1 MLTNDRDI
9 DRRGI
14 AVSSTGIEIEGVSVI
29 FDTPARKVTAVTD
42 ISQTVPHS
50 SFVSIVGPSGCG
62 KSTLLAVVAGLQ
74 KATAGRVKVAGV
86 PVSGPDPKIGVVF
99 QEDSTLPWRTVEE
112 NVAFAMEMIG
122 TPKAERRQR
131 AADAIELVGLGGFG
145 KSYPSMLS
153 GGMRQRVALA
163 RTLAVQ
169 PEVVLMDEPFAALDQ
184 QTRLFLGAEVRQI
197 WARTKQTIM
206 FVTHDISE
214 AILLSQQVWVMSYR
228 PGTIID
234 VIDIDLPGERDAGV
248 VSTPRFNELHNRIW
262 GSLQAESMRGFQ
274 QQETGKTTKP
284 ADQRSEVAAT

>member
-1 MLTNDRDI
+1 MDRDGIRI
-9 DRRGI
+9 DN
-14 AVSSTGIEIEGVSVI
+14 VSVV
-29 FDTPARKVTAVTD
+29 FDTPAGKVTAVTD
-42 ISQTVPHS
+42 IKQHVPHA

-62 KSTLLAVVAGLQ
+62 KSTLLAVISGLQ
-74 KATAGRVKVAGV
+74 ESSTGLVRVGGR
-86 PVSGPDPKIGVVF
+86 PVTGPDPSIGVVF

-122 TPKAERRQR
+122 TDKAERRRR
-131 AADAIELVGLGGFG
+131 AKEAIELVGLGGFE

-197 WARTKQTIM
+197 WERTKQTIV

-228 PGTIID
+228 PGSIID
-234 VIDIDLPGERDAGV
+234 VVDIDLPAERDASM
-248 VSTPRFNELHNRIW
+248 VSTPRFNELQNRIW
-262 GSLQAESMRGFQ
+262 TSLQAESMRGFR
-274 QQETGKTTKP
+274 QQEAQKK
-284 ADQRSEVAAT
+284 VAT

>member
-1 MLTNDRDI
+1 MTPQ
-9 DRRGI
+9 
-14 AVSSTGIEIEGVSVI
+14 GIEMDNVSVV
-29 FDTPARKVTAVTD
+29 FDSPSGTVTAVKSVTEH
-42 ISQTVPHS
+42 VPHA

-62 KSTLLAVVAGLQ
+62 KSTLLAVISGLQ
-74 KATAGRVKVAGV
+74 KASSGTVSVAGK
-86 PVSGPDPKIGVVF
+86 PVTGPDPKIGVVF

-112 NVAFAMEMIG
+112 NVRFAMQMIG
-122 TPKAERRQR
+122 VDKAEQR
-131 AADAIELVGLGGFG
+131 KRTKDAIELVGLAGFE
-145 KSYPSMLS
+145 KSYPSQLS

-197 WARTKQTIM
+197 WARTNQTIV

-234 VIDIDLPGERDAGV
+234 VVDIDLPENRDASV
-248 VSTPRFNELHNRIW
+248 VSTPQFNDLHNRIW
-262 GSLQAESMRGFQ
+262 GSLQAESMRGFK
-274 QQETGKTTKP
+274 QQE
-284 ADQRSEVAAT
+284 AAAT

>member
-1 MLTNDRDI
+1 MPDRLQE
-9 DRRGI
+9 RVKFVNTQGI
-14 AVSSTGIEIEGVSVI
+14 QIENVSVV
-29 FDTPARKVTAVTD
+29 FDTAAGQVTAVKQIDQHIPPT
-42 ISQTVPHS
+42 

-62 KSTLLAVVAGLQ
+62 KSTLLAVISGLQ
-74 KATAGRVKVAGV
+74 KATSGTVTVAGR

-122 TPKAERRQR
+122 VEKAARRRR
-131 AADAIELVGLGGFG
+131 AQEAIELVGLRGFE
-145 KSYPSMLS
+145 KSYPSQLS

-197 WARTKQTIM
+197 WARTHQTIM

-234 VIDIDLPGERDAGV
+234 VVDIDLPDERDASV
-248 VSTPRFNELHNRIW
+248 VSTPRFNELHNRVW

-274 QQETGKTTKP
+274 QQDTKEK
-284 ADQRSEVAAT
+284 ASK

>member
-1 MLTNDRDI
+1 ME
-9 DRRGI
+9 
-14 AVSSTGIEIEGVSVI
+14 SQGIELAGVSVV
-29 FDTPARKVTAVTD
+29 FDTPARKVTAVTGID
-42 ISQTVPHS
+42 QAVPQS

-74 KATAGRVKVAGV
+74 KSTTGTVSVAGK
-86 PVSGPDPKIGVVF
+86 PVTGPDPKIGVVF

-112 NVAFAMEMIG
+112 NTSFAMEMIG
-122 TPKAERRQR
+122 IPKDARRQR
-131 AADAIELVGLGGFG
+131 AREAIELVGLGGFE
-145 KSYPSMLS
+145 KSYPSQLS

-234 VIDIDLPGERDAGV
+234 VVDIDLPDERDAGV

-262 GSLQAESMRGFQ
+262 GSLQAESMRGFK
-274 QQETGKTTKP
+274 QQETAGKTASQPGKEAVNT
-284 ADQRSEVAAT
+284 

>member
-1 MLTNDRDI
+1 MESQGI
-9 DRRGI
+9 DLDN
-14 AVSSTGIEIEGVSVI
+14 VSVV
-29 FDTPARKVTAVTD
+29 FDAPAGKVTAVTSV
-42 ISQTVPHS
+42 SQQVPHA

-62 KSTLLAVVAGLQ
+62 KSTLLAVIAGLQ
-74 KATAGRVKVAGV
+74 KATTGQASVAGRKVT
-86 PVSGPDPKIGVVF
+86 GPDPKIGVVF

-112 NVAFAMEMIG
+112 NVSFAMEMIG
-122 TPKAERRQR
+122 TAKSERRQR
-131 AADAIELVGLGGFG
+131 AKDAIELVGLAGFE
-145 KSYPSMLS
+145 KSYPAQLS

-197 WARTKQTIM
+197 WARTHQTIV

-234 VIDIDLPGERDAGV
+234 VIDIDLPGERDASV

-262 GSLQAESMRGFQ
+262 GSLQAESMRGFK
-274 QQETGKTTKP
+274 QQE
-284 ADQRSEVAAT
+284 AATA

>member
-1 MLTNDRDI
+1 MNN
-9 DRRGI
+9 
-14 AVSSTGIEIEGVSVI
+14 VSVV
-29 FDTPARKVTAVTD
+29 FDTPSGSVTAVDSVTEH
-42 ISQTVPHS
+42 VPHA

-62 KSTLLAVVAGLQ
+62 KSTLLAVISGLQ
-74 KATAGRVKVAGV
+74 KASNGAVSIAGR
-86 PVSGPDPKIGVVF
+86 PVTGPDPKIGVVF
-99 QEDSTLPWRTVEE
+99 QEDSTLPWRNVEE
-112 NVAFAMEMIG
+112 NVCFAMQMIG
-122 TPKAERRQR
+122 IDKATQR
-131 AADAIELVGLGGFG
+131 KRAQDAIELVGLAGFE

-197 WARTKQTIM
+197 WARTHQTVV

-234 VIDIDLPGERDAGV
+234 VVDIDLPDSRDAGV

-262 GSLQAESMRGFQ
+262 SSLQAESKRGFA
-274 QQETGKTTKP
+274 QQETASK
-284 ADQRSEVAAT
+284 

>member
-1 MLTNDRDI
+1 MEPQ
-9 DRRGI
+9 GI
-14 AVSSTGIEIEGVSVI
+14 QMDGVSVV
-29 FDTPARKVTAVTD
+29 FDTPTSSVTAVENVTEH
-42 ISQTVPHS
+42 VPHEG
-50 SFVSIVGPSGCG
+50 FVSIVGPSGCG
-62 KSTLLAVVAGLQ
+62 KSTLLAVIAGLQ
-74 KATAGRVKVAGV
+74 KATTGSVQVAGK
-86 PVSGPDPKIGVVF
+86 PVTGPDPKIGVVF

-122 TPKAERRQR
+122 VGKAERRQR
-131 AADAIELVGLGGFG
+131 AKEAIELVGLVGFE

-197 WARTKQTIM
+197 WARTKQTIV

-234 VIDIDLPGERDAGV
+234 VIDIDLPGERDASV

-262 GSLQAESMRGFQ
+262 GSLQAESMRGFKL
-274 QQETGKTTKP
+274 QEAQKKV
-284 ADQRSEVAAT
+284 SN

>member
-1 MLTNDRDI
+1 MEP
-9 DRRGI
+9 RGI
-14 AVSSTGIEIEGVSVI
+14 EMTGVSVV
-29 FDTPARKVTAVTD
+29 FDTPARKVTAVTGID
-42 ISQTVPHS
+42 QTIPHS

-62 KSTLLAVVAGLQ
+62 KSTLLAVVSGLQ
-74 KATAGRVKVAGV
+74 KATTGTVTVGGRTVT
-86 PVSGPDPKIGVVF
+86 GPDPKIGVVF

-122 TPKAERRQR
+122 TSKSIRRQR
-131 AADAIELVGLGGFG
+131 AADAIELVGLRGFE
-145 KSYPSMLS
+145 KSYPAQLS

-184 QTRLFLGAEVRQI
+184 QTRLFLGAEIRQI
-197 WARTKQTIM
+197 WASTQQTIM

-234 VIDIDLPGERDAGV
+234 VVDIDLPGERDASV

-274 QQETGKTTKP
+274 QQE
-284 ADQRSEVAAT
+284 AAAT

>member
-1 MLTNDRDI
+1 LVDSQ
-9 DRRGI
+9 GI
-14 AVSSTGIEIEGVSVI
+14 QIENVSVV
-29 FDTPARKVTAVTD
+29 FDVPAGKVTAVKD
-42 ISQTVPHS
+42 ITQHVPHS

-62 KSTLLAVVAGLQ
+62 KSTLLAVISGLQ
-74 KATAGRVKVAGV
+74 KASNGTVSVAGR
-86 PVSGPDPKIGVVF
+86 PVTGPDPKIGVVF

-122 TPKAERRQR
+122 TAKVARRQR
-131 AADAIELVGLGGFG
+131 AKETIDLVGLSGFE
-145 KSYPSMLS
+145 KSYPSQLS

-197 WARTKQTIM
+197 WARTQQTVV

-234 VIDIDLPGERDAGV
+234 VIDIDLPDDRDASV

-262 GSLQAESMRGFQ
+262 SSLQAESMRGFK
-274 QQETGKTTKP
+274 QQEAHEKVTT
-284 ADQRSEVAAT
+284 

>member
-1 MLTNDRDI
+1 
-9 DRRGI
+9 
-14 AVSSTGIEIEGVSVI
+14 
-29 FDTPARKVTAVTD
+29 
-42 ISQTVPHS
+42 
-50 SFVSIVGPSGCG
+50 
-62 KSTLLAVVAGLQ
+62 
-74 KATAGRVKVAGV
+74 
-86 PVSGPDPKIGVVF
+86 
-99 QEDSTLPWRTVEE
+99 
-112 NVAFAMEMIG
+112 
-122 TPKAERRQR
+122 
-131 AADAIELVGLGGFG
+131 
-145 KSYPSMLS
+145 
-153 GGMRQRVALA
+153 MRQRVALA

-234 VIDIDLPGERDAGV
+234 VVDIDLPGERDAGV

-274 QQETGKTTKP
+274 QQEAGK
-284 ADQRSEVAAT
+284 EVAAT

>member
-1 MLTNDRDI
+1 MQD
-9 DRRGI
+9 
-14 AVSSTGIEIEGVSVI
+14 VSVV
-29 FDTPARKVTAVTD
+29 FDAPAGKVVAVTGVD
-42 ISQTVPHS
+42 QHVPHT

-62 KSTLLAVVAGLQ
+62 KSTLLAVIAGLQ
-74 KATAGRVKVAGV
+74 KATTGH
-86 PVSGPDPKIGVVF
+86 VSVGGKTVTGPDPKIGVVF

-112 NVAFAMEMIG
+112 NVGFAMEMIG
-122 TPKAERRQR
+122 TAKADRRRR
-131 AADAIELVGLGGFG
+131 AKDAIDLVGLSGFE
-145 KSYPSMLS
+145 KSYPSQLS

-197 WARTKQTIM
+197 WARTHQTIV

-234 VIDIDLPGERDAGV
+234 VVDIDLPDERDAGV

-262 GSLQAESMRGFQ
+262 GSLQEESMRGFR
-274 QQETGKTTKP
+274 QQET
-284 ADQRSEVAAT
+284 AAT

>member
-1 MLTNDRDI
+1 MN
-9 DRRGI
+9 
-14 AVSSTGIEIEGVSVI
+14 SQGIEMAGVSVV
-29 FDTPARKVTAVTD
+29 FDTPERKVTAVTGID
-42 ISQTVPHS
+42 QTVPHS

-62 KSTLLAVVAGLQ
+62 KSTLLAVVSGLQ
-74 KATAGRVKVAGV
+74 KATTGSVSVAGK
-86 PVSGPDPKIGVVF
+86 PVTGPDPKIGVVF

-122 TPKAERRQR
+122 TPKATRKQR
-131 AADAIELVGLGGFG
+131 AQDTIELVGLGGFE

-234 VIDIDLPGERDAGV
+234 VVDIDLPAERDAGV

-262 GSLQAESMRGFQ
+262 GSLQAESMRGFK
-274 QQETGKTTKP
+274 QQETGETP
-284 ADQRSEVAAT
+284 AERQDEVAAT

>member
-1 MLTNDRDI
+1 MDNP
-9 DRRGI
+9 
-14 AVSSTGIEIEGVSVI
+14 GIELKDVSVV
-29 FDTPARKVTAVTD
+29 FDTPGGKVTAVANV
-42 ISQTVPHS
+42 SQHVPHA

-62 KSTLLAVVAGLQ
+62 KSTLLAVISGLQ
-74 KATAGRVKVAGV
+74 KASSGRASVAGT
-86 PVSGPDPKIGVVF
+86 PVTGPDPKIGVVF

-112 NVAFAMEMIG
+112 NVGFAMEMIG
-122 TPKAERRQR
+122 IGKAQRRERVK
-131 AADAIELVGLGGFG
+131 AAVELVGLNGFE
-145 KSYPSMLS
+145 KAYPSMLS

-163 RTLAVQ
+163 RTLAVR

-197 WARTKQTIM
+197 WASTKQTVV

-234 VIDIDLPGERDAGV
+234 VVDIDLPDTRDAGV

-262 GSLQAESMRGFQ
+262 SSLQAESMRGFK
-274 QQETGKTTKP
+274 QQET
-284 ADQRSEVAAT
+284 ATS